1 MIWATVLVGSFAA
14 FALKLAGFVIP
25 ERLLSSP
32 TMRKITLFIPVSLLA
47 GLLVVQ
53 TFASGTALTIDARV
67 VGLAAAAISLAL
79 RAPLLVAVIAA
90 AASAAL
96 VRYLGWLP

>member
-1 MIWATVLVGSFAA
+1 MIWATVLVGSIFA
-14 FALKLAGFVIP
+14 FALKFAGFVIP
-25 ERLLSSP
+25 ERFLTTP
-32 TMRKITLFIPVSLLA
+32 TMRRITLMIPVSLLA

-53 TFASGTALTIDARV
+53 TFSSGSTLVIDARV
-67 VGLAAAAISLAL
+67 VGLGAATVSLAL
-79 RAPLLVAVIAA
+79 RAPLLVAVLSA

>member
-1 MIWATVLVGSFAA
+1 MIWATVIIGSIAA
-14 FALKLAGFVIP
+14 YALKFAGYVVP
-25 ERLLSSP
+25 ERFLTTP
-32 TMRKITLFIPVSLLA
+32 TMRRVTLLIPVSLLA

-53 TFASGTALTIDARV
+53 TFSSDSSLVIDARV
-67 VGLAAAAISLAL
+67 VGLGAATVSLAL
-79 RAPLLVAVIAA
+79 RAPLLVAVVSA

>member
-1 MIWATVLVGSFAA
+1 MIWATVVVGSVATFL
-14 FALKLAGFVIP
+14 LKLAGYVVP
-25 ERLLSSP
+25 ERFLSSP
-32 TMRKITLFIPVSLLA
+32 IMRRVTLLIPVSLLA

-53 TFASGTALTIDARV
+53 TFATGDRLTIDARI

-79 RAPLLVAVIAA
+79 RAPLIIAVISA

>member
-1 MIWATVLVGSFAA
+1 MIWATVLIGSITAYL
-14 FALKLAGFVIP
+14 LKLAGFLIP
-25 ERLLSSP
+25 ERFLASP
-32 TMRKITLFIPVSLLA
+32 LMRRITLLIPVSLLA

-53 TFASGTALTIDARV
+53 TFSSGSTVMIDARV
-67 VGLAAAAISLAL
+67 IGLAAATISLAL
-79 RAPLLVAVIAA
+79 RAPLLVAVMSA

>member
-1 MIWATVLVGSFAA
+1 MIWATVLIGSVLA
-14 FALKLAGFVIP
+14 FVLKLVGFIIP
-25 ERLLSSP
+25 ERFLSSP
-32 TMRKITLFIPVSLLA
+32 TARRITLFIPVALLA

-53 TFASGTALTIDARV
+53 TFAAGTALTFDARV
-67 VGLAAAAISLAL
+67 IGLAAATISLAL